1 MRACP
6 KCECPLLDRQDRG
19 DGQHEVCP
27 TVSRERY
34 LAWKQERMPGLV
46 AHQERLAQGRDP
58 FNDEED
64 QDGES

>member
-1 MRACP
+1 M
-6 KCECPLLDRQDRG
+6 PLFDRQDRG
-19 DGQHEVCP
+19 DGRH
-27 TVSRERY
+27 RECHPSDRESY

-64 QDGES
+64 TDGEA